1 MGLLGLYFGAEWLVK
16 GASSLAL
23 QLGVKPV
30 VVGLTII
37 AVGTSSPELVVSMI
51 AAVGKSQGLAL
62 GNIIGS
68 NIANVGLVLGV
79 SAMIAPLRVDSSVLR
94 REMPVMLGVSLVF
107 LAMLYDLTVT
117 RFESFLLVCGL
128 VAYMGYHLISAI
140 RASAIDRAGREDGEE
155 GADEGRLKNILLV
168 VFGIVLLVGGAQLMV
183 RAGVS
188 ISKGLGISE
197 VVIGIVLVAVG
208 TSLPELATSMVSAR
222 RQESDLSISNVVGSN
237 IMNILLVIG
246 LVGLVAPLSVEAS
259 LLSYELPAMFLFSLV
274 LLPLMKTGG
283 VISRWEGAFLASGYI
298 AFIVWMF
305 V

>member
-1 MGLLGLYFGAEWLVK
+1 MF
-16 GASSLAL
+16 
-23 QLGVKPV
+23 
-30 VVGLTII
+30 
-37 AVGTSSPELVVSMI
+37 
-51 AAVGKSQGLAL
+51 
-62 GNIIGS
+62 
-68 NIANVGLVLGV
+68 LVLV
-79 SAMIAPLRVDSSVLR
+79 
-94 REMPVMLGVSLVF
+94 
-107 LAMLYDLTVT
+107 
-117 RFESFLLVCGL
+117 
-128 VAYMGYHLISAI
+128 
-140 RASAIDRAGREDGEE
+140 
-155 GADEGRLKNILLV
+155 
-168 VFGIVLLVGGAQLMV
+168 GIVLLVGGAQLMV

-246 LVGLVAPLSVEAS
+246 LVGLVSPLTVEAS

-283 VISRWEGAFLASGYI
+283 VLSRWEGVFLATAYT

-305 V
+305 Y